1 MREREGVQAQERTPL
16 ERGARE
22 SRSLLGRGTREVE
35 CGKLCLERFVLGTIF
50 GVLQTDH
57 PWRGKGVLANS
68 GLMIGCCLAVAALMV
83 MIWLLTAVRLGVGA
97 LIWRKRG

>member
-1 MREREGVQAQERTPL
+1 MRKA
-16 ERGARE
+16 
-22 SRSLLGRGTREVE
+22 LLGA
-35 CGKLCLERFVLGTIF
+35 FVLGTIF

-68 GLMIGCCLAVAALMV
+68 GLVIGCGLAVAALMV
-83 MIWLLTAVRLGVGA
+83 IIWLLTAVRLGVGA